1 MRADHVERLLRQV
14 VALAVD
20 DHLEARMVSFSGTY
34 LPASR

>member
-1 MRADHVERLLRQV
+1 V